1 MRFFSFREV
10 LSGTSFRVS
19 AKRPFFPGTAV
30 RRFYRF
36 FHSHGN
42 GKMI

>member
-19 AKRPFFPGTAV
+19 AKRPFFPGTAAAAFIASFIATVTV
-30 RRFYRF
+30 R
-36 FHSHGN
+36 
-42 GKMI
+42 